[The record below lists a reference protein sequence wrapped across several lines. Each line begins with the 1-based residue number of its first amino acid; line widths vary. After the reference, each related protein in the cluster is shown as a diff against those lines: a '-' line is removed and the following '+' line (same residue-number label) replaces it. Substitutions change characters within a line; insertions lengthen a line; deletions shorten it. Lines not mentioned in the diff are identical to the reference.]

1 MKTLLKKLFSKTPSR
16 PRTQTKSERTLESK
30 WLDECKTSDSLAIK
44 VWQLKEEIARL
55 KDAGNSMTK
64 YLKETNQPSEVYL
77 CWENATGQS
86 NYLDKK
92 QNVVVR

>member
-1 MKTLLKKLFSKTPSR
+1 MNQEQIMK
-16 PRTQTKSERTLESK
+16 QK
-30 WLDECKTSDSLAIK
+30 WLDECNNSNALAIK
-44 VWQLKEEIARL
+44 VWQLKEEVARL

-77 CWENATGQS
+77 CWENATGQG
-86 NYLDKK
+86 NYLNKK

>member
-1 MKTLLKKLFSKTPSR
+1 MNQEQIMK
-16 PRTQTKSERTLESK
+16 QK
-30 WLDECKTSDSLAIK
+30 WLDECNNSDALAIK

-77 CWENATGQS
+77 CWENATGQG
-86 NYLDKK
+86 NYLNKK